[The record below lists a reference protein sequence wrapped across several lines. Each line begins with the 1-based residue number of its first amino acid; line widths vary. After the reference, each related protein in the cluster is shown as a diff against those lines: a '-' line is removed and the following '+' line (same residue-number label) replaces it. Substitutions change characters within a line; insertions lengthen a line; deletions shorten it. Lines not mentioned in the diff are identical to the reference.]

1 MVYIYKLEN
10 ELGVYIGSSVDPNKR
25 YNTHLSLLRNEK
37 HYNKKLTE
45 MYKNGREIKLSVI
58 KEVNASDRWEEEKK
72 EIRKIPKE
80 KKANISGG
88 AGREGLRRSKAE
100 RSKLSERFSGDKN
113 PQSKLTEED
122 FLELLEMFRQGK
134 NNKEISSVFNIHDR
148 YVSLI
153 RSKRRLLVFW
163 NKYAPNES
171 YPSPGRKKDID
182 YKSFLEIIE
191 MLQEGYTNKDIAT
204 VFGIDP
210 SVVSRIKN
218 KKIYR
223 EHFDKMS
230 GSTTIEKIAKA
241 RT

>member
-45 MYKNGREIKLSVI
+45 MYKN
-58 KEVNASDRWEEEKK
+58 
-72 EIRKIPKE
+72 
-80 KKANISGG
+80 
-88 AGREGLRRSKAE
+88 
-100 RSKLSERFSGDKN
+100 
-113 PQSKLTEED
+113 
-122 FLELLEMFRQGK
+122 
-134 NNKEISSVFNIHDR
+134 
-148 YVSLI
+148 
-153 RSKRRLLVFW
+153 
-163 NKYAPNES
+163 
-171 YPSPGRKKDID
+171 GRKKDID